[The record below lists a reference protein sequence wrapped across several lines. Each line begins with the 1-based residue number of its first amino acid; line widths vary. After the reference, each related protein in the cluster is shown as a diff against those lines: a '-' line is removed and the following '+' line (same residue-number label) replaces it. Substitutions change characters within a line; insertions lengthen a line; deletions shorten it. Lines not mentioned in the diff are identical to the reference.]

1 MFKNIAVAAALIAAS
16 SASFAAQPGSFYA
29 GADIGRTKI
38 TDVDGRD
45 TSFGGFVG
53 YSFHPNF
60 AVELGQRRLFERDY
74 RWGSDGANLRAD
86 QTSLSLVGS
95 MPIGESFSV
104 YGRLGAARIQE
115 RFSTGGFTN
124 KDSTTKAL
132 YGIGLS
138 YAISPAIAARVEVQK
153 ISQQATNLSTGLSF
167 QF

>member
-1 MFKNIAVAAALIAAS
+1 MFMKIAAATALLVAS
-16 SASFAAQPGSFYA
+16 SAGFAAEPGSFYA
-29 GADIGRTKI
+29 GADVGRTRI

-53 YSFHPNF
+53 YNFHPNF

-74 RWGSDGANLRAD
+74 RWGNEGANLRAD

-95 MPIGESFSV
+95 LPVAEGLSV

-138 YAISPAIAARVEVQK
+138 YAITPAIAARVEVQK